1 VAALDIYKADINTYT
16 GKVEQLQTK
25 KTTDEEE
32 QKEMAESLSAD
43 MKGNKKKKE
52 VINELEKLKGQD
64 LRVL

>member
-1 VAALDIYKADINTYT
+1 
-16 GKVEQLQTK
+16 
-25 KTTDEEE
+25 
-32 QKEMAESLSAD
+32 MAESLGTD